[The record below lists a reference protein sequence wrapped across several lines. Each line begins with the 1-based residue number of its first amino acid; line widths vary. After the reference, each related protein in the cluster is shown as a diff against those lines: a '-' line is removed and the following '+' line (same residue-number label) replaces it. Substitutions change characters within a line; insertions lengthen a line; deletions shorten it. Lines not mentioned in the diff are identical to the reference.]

1 MKKILVIGSANMD
14 LSLNV
19 YRLPVAGET
28 VTDNGGVAYTPGG
41 KGANAAVAFAKLGAD
56 TALCTKLGADQHG
69 QQLYTY
75 YRELGMDTSHVKVD
89 RENPT
94 GFAVV
99 IKEIDGQNRIIHYP
113 GANLNITAEQM
124 LEAVEKCRPDA
135 IFVSFEISFESAL
148 AAARIAETKGI
159 PLFVDAAPAD
169 RSHTLESLPYVE
181 VFSPNETETFEYT
194 GILPAGADSSLR
206 ACLALWRRVRCKYV
220 VIKQG
225 ARGCSVYDGK
235 HFEMIPAFNVK
246 AIDTTAA
253 GDTFTAALTLAYL
266 GSYDIRSAAK
276 YAAAA
281 AAIAV
286 SRNGA
291 STSVPTADEVRSFI
305 LNYNG

>member
-266 GSYDIRSAAK
+266 GSSDIRSAAK